1 MINTMKIRL
10 ILSFVLLIYSLV
22 CQADGG
28 KDSYIF
34 RKVDYQQGLSNSAVL
49 CLFQDNTG
57 LMWFGT
63 YDGVNCYDGRNMEVF
78 RSDFS
83 APKALSNNVIHS
95 IQQADNNCLWIST
108 HLGINRLSQESRQV
122 VGYYDFTDDYYL
134 HSNSKG
140 NTWVVS
146 HNGIFYY
153 NTSYK
158 RFVQIKNL
166 KVSVEDMDRRAFVTD
181 DGVLWIFTQYTGEL
195 LQVSQDAFD
204 CDTLSIHST
213 VSSTNFHAKPI
224 ADVFYQNGVLCFID
238 SEHDLYVYDIS
249 RQSKIYIRNLSS
261 LVQKYGTI
269 AGIALF
275 YEDIIIG
282 FRTNGLVR
290 LRTSQKYK
298 EEVIDRNVRIY
309 NIYRDPHQNVL
320 WVASDGQGTIM
331 YAKKYSIAT
340 NLMLNQLSSNLSRQV
355 RSVMTDNCGGLWF
368 GTKGDGLLYVPDYRK
383 SEEASAVTVYSPEGK
398 QSVASYIRWN
408 KEFPVYKL
416 VQSRYMDG
424 FWIGSGDP
432 GLFYYSFE
440 DQALHSVENLPAQ
453 PTEIHGIYEEND
465 SVLYVVTAGSG
476 FHKLVLEKQAGAV
489 RFKSQKKYHFFHGQR
504 EITMFYPMLPEGD
517 SILWLGSREKGLV
530 RFDKRT
536 EEYKVISLKEMLH
549 KSVDDVLSLYRT
561 KEGLLYVGTTSGLV
575 CLNFNGKQMKA
586 TYIGREQGLLN
597 DMIHGVLEDENGLL
611 WLGTNRGLIKYNPIN
626 GSSHAYFYSAG
637 VQIGEFSDDA
647 YYMCPYTQELFFGGI
662 DGLLYLD
669 KEVQAA
675 PEFYPDI
682 LLRKL
687 TVGHTQVVR
696 GDGDYYTDDGK
707 ALQLKGTE
715 VSFALSF
722 VVPDFLSGEDI
733 EYSYQLE
740 GYDKDWTS
748 FSSINEASY
757 TGVPAGDYI
766 FKVRYKRD
774 VFDTEYRHFSIPVYI
789 LSPWYRS
796 VPAYFVYFIIFLLLL
811 GYVIYLL
818 RKNYLQERM
827 MKTLMGTESCRKS
840 ETVYTD
846 RRILEDFTLI
856 YNYCDQ
862 LRAENLSYEQCLE
875 KVSLIRETVMT
886 ALLNP
891 DTLCLEELKQFFPD
905 RFIVSARMSIQGV
918 SQEVLRTLEEQGID
932 HSSIS
937 SMIPEHLTFPV
948 YKNAL
953 YSILY
958 CCYLRIT
965 EMKGTHGVIV
975 EMSEQDG
982 KMQLHFSS
990 KDATVKALYEY
1001 LSDKASSV
1009 TEKDSDHVFAV
1020 HLLLGFVRS
1029 ALERIHAVLR
1039 CDTDESGSRLTI
1051 IFEPAVLTVAGEQGK
1066 KTVLLL
1072 EDRDEMTW
1080 LISNFLAD
1088 EYVVHQVKSVQL
1100 AFEEI
1105 RRSAPA
1111 LLLVDMT
1118 MYANAESTFMEYVSR
1133 NRTLLSKTAFIPL
1146 LTWKVGSAIQRELI
1160 LWSDSYIVLPYDI
1173 LFLRE
1178 VVHNAIYGKREAKQ
1192 IYMEELGDL
1201 AGQIVCTTTEQAD
1214 FIRKLLKVI
1223 EENLDKEELGST
1235 LIADRMAMSS
1245 RQFYRKFKEISN
1257 TAPGELIKSYRM
1269 EKAARLLLD
1278 EELSIQ
1284 DVIMEVGISSRS
1296 YFYKEFTRRF
1306 GMTPKDYREQRNV
1319 C

>member
-28 KDSYIF
+28 KDTYIF
-34 RKVDYQQGLSNSAVL
+34 RKVDYRQGLSNSAVL
-49 CLFQDNTG
+49 CLFQDNRG

-83 APKALSNNVIHS
+83 AQKSLSNNVIHS

-108 HLGINRLSQESRQV
+108 HLGINRLSLDSRQV

-146 HNGIFYY
+146 RDGIFYY

-158 RFVQIKNL
+158 RFVNINNL
-166 KVSVEDMDRRAFVTD
+166 KVSVEDMDKRAFVTD
-181 DGVLWIFTQYTGEL
+181 DGVLWIFIQHTGEL

-204 CDTLSIHST
+204 CDTLSIYST
-213 VSSTNFHAKPI
+213 VSSTDFHANPI
-224 ADVFYQNGVLCFID
+224 MDVFYQNGVLCFID

-298 EEVIDRNVRIY
+298 EEVVDRNVRIY
-309 NIYRDPHQNVL
+309 SIYRDPHQNVL

-355 RSVMTDNCGGLWF
+355 RSVMTDNRGGLWF
-368 GTKGDGLLYVPDYRK
+368 GTKGDGLLHIPDYRE

-398 QSVASYIRWN
+398 QNVMSYMRWN

-432 GLFYYSFE
+432 GLFYYSFA
-440 DQALHSVENLPAQ
+440 DQALHCVENLPAQ
-453 PTEIHGIYEEND
+453 PTEIHGIDEEND

-476 FHKLVLEKQAGAV
+476 FHKLILEKQAGTI
-489 RFKSQKKYHFFHGQR
+489 RLKSQKSYHFFHGQR
-504 EITMFYPMLPEGD
+504 EITMFYPMLAEGD
-517 SILWLGSREKGLV
+517 SILWLGSREKGLI

-561 KEGLLYVGTTSGLV
+561 KEGVLYVGTTSGLV
-575 CLNFNGKQMKA
+575 CLNSNRGQMKA

-647 YYMCPYTQELFFGGI
+647 YYMCPYTRELFFGGI

-669 KEVQAA
+669 KEMQAA

-687 TVGHTQVVR
+687 TIGHTQVVQEN
-696 GDGDYYTDDGK
+696 YYTDDGK
-707 ALQLKGTE
+707 ALQFKGAE
-715 VSFALSF
+715 VSFTLSF
-722 VVPDFLSGEDI
+722 IVPDFLSGEDI

-757 TGVPAGDYI
+757 TGVPAGDYL

-774 VFDTEYRHFSIPVYI
+774 VFDTEYRHFSIPVHI

-796 VPAYFVYFIIFLLLL
+796 APAYFIYFIIFLLLL

-827 MKTLMGTESCRKS
+827 MKTLMGTERCRKS
-840 ETVYTD
+840 ETAYTD
-846 RRILEDFTLI
+846 RRVLEDFTLI

-862 LRAENLSYEQCLE
+862 LRAENLSYEQSLE

-891 DTLCLEELKQFFPD
+891 DTLHLEELKQFFPD

-932 HSSIS
+932 HSSITS
-937 SMIPEHLTFPV
+937 AIPEHITFPV

-958 CCYLRIT
+958 CCYLRIA
-965 EMKGTHGVIV
+965 EMKGTYGVIV
-975 EMSEQDG
+975 DMSEQDG

-990 KDATVKALYEY
+990 KDVTVKALYEY

-1009 TEKDSDHVFAV
+1009 AEKDADYVFGV

-1039 CDTDESGSRLTI
+1039 YDHDESGSRLTI
-1051 IFEPAVLTVAGEQGK
+1051 VFEPALLPVTGEQGK

-1133 NRTLLSKTAFIPL
+1133 NRTLLSRTAFIPL
-1146 LTWKVGSAIQRELI
+1146 LTWKVSSAIQRELI
-1160 LWSDSYIVLPYDI
+1160 LWSDSYVVLPYDI

-1257 TAPGELIKSYRM
+1257 TAPGDLIKSYRM

-1296 YFYKEFTRRF
+1296 YFYKEFTCRF

-1319 C
+1319 R

>member
-28 KDSYIF
+28 KDTYIF

-49 CLFQDNTG
+49 CLFQDNRG

-83 APKALSNNVIHS
+83 AQKSLSNNVIHS

-108 HLGINRLSQESRQV
+108 HLGINRLSLDSRQV

-146 HNGIFYY
+146 RDGIFYY

-158 RFVQIKNL
+158 RFVKINNL
-166 KVSVEDMDRRAFVTD
+166 KVSVEDMDKRAFVTD
-181 DGVLWIFTQYTGEL
+181 DGVLWIFIQHTGEL

-204 CDTLSIHST
+204 CDTLSIYST
-213 VSSTNFHAKPI
+213 VSSTDFHANPI
-224 ADVFYQNGVLCFID
+224 MDVFYQNGVLCFID

-298 EEVIDRNVRIY
+298 EEVVDRNVRIY
-309 NIYRDPHQNVL
+309 SIYRDPHQNVL

-355 RSVMTDNCGGLWF
+355 RSVMTDNRGGLWF
-368 GTKGDGLLYVPDYRK
+368 GTKGDGLLHIPDYRE

-398 QSVASYIRWN
+398 QNVMSYMRWN

-432 GLFYYSFE
+432 GLFYYSFA
-440 DQALHSVENLPAQ
+440 DQALHCVENLPAQ
-453 PTEIHGIYEEND
+453 PTEIHGIDEEND

-476 FHKLVLEKQAGAV
+476 FHKLILEKQAGTI
-489 RFKSQKKYHFFHGQR
+489 RLKSQKSYHFFHGQR
-504 EITMFYPMLPEGD
+504 EITMFYPMLAEGD
-517 SILWLGSREKGLV
+517 SILWLGSREKGLI

-561 KEGLLYVGTTSGLV
+561 KEGVLYVGTTSGLV
-575 CLNFNGKQMKA
+575 CLNSNRGQMKA

-647 YYMCPYTQELFFGGI
+647 YYMCPYTRELFFGGI

-669 KEVQAA
+669 KEMQAA

-687 TVGHTQVVR
+687 TIGHTQVVQEN
-696 GDGDYYTDDGK
+696 YYTDDGK
-707 ALQLKGTE
+707 ALQFKGAE
-715 VSFALSF
+715 VSFTLSF
-722 VVPDFLSGEDI
+722 IVPDFLSGEDI

-757 TGVPAGDYI
+757 TGVPAGDYL

-774 VFDTEYRHFSIPVYI
+774 VFDTEYRHFSIPVHI

-796 VPAYFVYFIIFLLLL
+796 ASAYFIYFIIFLLLL

-827 MKTLMGTESCRKS
+827 MKTLMGTERCRKS
-840 ETVYTD
+840 ETAYTD
-846 RRILEDFTLI
+846 RRVLEDFTLI

-891 DTLCLEELKQFFPD
+891 DTLHLEELKQFFPD

-932 HSSIS
+932 HSSITS
-937 SMIPEHLTFPV
+937 AIPEHITFPV

-958 CCYLRIT
+958 CCYLRIA
-965 EMKGTHGVIV
+965 EMKGTYGVIV
-975 EMSEQDG
+975 DMSEQDG

-990 KDATVKALYEY
+990 KDVTVKALYEY

-1009 TEKDSDHVFAV
+1009 AEKDADYVFGV

-1039 CDTDESGSRLTI
+1039 YDHDESGSRLTI
-1051 IFEPAVLTVAGEQGK
+1051 VFEPALLPVTGEQGK

-1133 NRTLLSKTAFIPL
+1133 NRTLLSRTAFIPL
-1146 LTWKVGSAIQRELI
+1146 LTWKVSSAIQRELI
-1160 LWSDSYIVLPYDI
+1160 LWSDSYVVLPYDI

-1201 AGQIVCTTTEQAD
+1201 AGQIVSTTTEQAD

-1257 TAPGELIKSYRM
+1257 TAPGDLIKSYRM

-1319 C
+1319 R

>member
-28 KDSYIF
+28 KDTYIF
-34 RKVDYQQGLSNSAVL
+34 RKVDYRQGLSNSAVL
-49 CLFQDNTG
+49 CLFQDNRG

-83 APKALSNNVIHS
+83 AQKSLSNNVIHS

-108 HLGINRLSQESRQV
+108 HLGINRLSLDSRQV

-146 HNGIFYY
+146 RDGIFYY

-158 RFVQIKNL
+158 RFVKINNL
-166 KVSVEDMDRRAFVTD
+166 KVSVEDMDKRAFVTD
-181 DGVLWIFTQYTGEL
+181 DGVLWIFIQHTGEL

-204 CDTLSIHST
+204 CDTLSIYST
-213 VSSTNFHAKPI
+213 VSSTDFHANPI
-224 ADVFYQNGVLCFID
+224 MDVFYQNGVLCFID

-298 EEVIDRNVRIY
+298 EEVVDRNVRIY
-309 NIYRDPHQNVL
+309 SIYRDPHQNVL

-355 RSVMTDNCGGLWF
+355 RSVMTDNRGGLWF
-368 GTKGDGLLYVPDYRK
+368 GTKGDGLLHIPDYRE

-398 QSVASYIRWN
+398 QNVMSYMRWN

-432 GLFYYSFE
+432 GLFYYSFA
-440 DQALHSVENLPAQ
+440 DQALHCVENLPAQ
-453 PTEIHGIYEEND
+453 PTEIHGIDEEND

-476 FHKLVLEKQAGAV
+476 FHKLILEKQAGTI
-489 RFKSQKKYHFFHGQR
+489 RLKSQKSYHFFHGQR
-504 EITMFYPMLPEGD
+504 EITMFYPMLAEGD
-517 SILWLGSREKGLV
+517 SILWLGSREKGLI

-561 KEGLLYVGTTSGLV
+561 KEGVLYVGTTSGLV
-575 CLNFNGKQMKA
+575 CLNSNRGQMKA

-647 YYMCPYTQELFFGGI
+647 YYMCPYTRELFFGGI

-669 KEVQAA
+669 KEMQAA

-687 TVGHTQVVR
+687 TIGHTQVVQEN
-696 GDGDYYTDDGK
+696 YYTDDGK
-707 ALQLKGTE
+707 ALQFKGAE
-715 VSFALSF
+715 VSFTLSF
-722 VVPDFLSGEDI
+722 IVPDFLSGEDI

-757 TGVPAGDYI
+757 TGVPAGDYL

-774 VFDTEYRHFSIPVYI
+774 VFDTEYRHFSIPVHI

-796 VPAYFVYFIIFLLLL
+796 ASAYFIYFIIFLLLL

-827 MKTLMGTESCRKS
+827 MKTLMGTERCRKS
-840 ETVYTD
+840 ETAYTD
-846 RRILEDFTLI
+846 RRVLEDFTLI

-891 DTLCLEELKQFFPD
+891 DTLHLEELKQFFPD

-932 HSSIS
+932 HSSITS
-937 SMIPEHLTFPV
+937 AIPEHITFPV

-958 CCYLRIT
+958 CCYLRIA
-965 EMKGTHGVIV
+965 EMKGTYGVIV
-975 EMSEQDG
+975 DMSEQDG

-990 KDATVKALYEY
+990 KDVTVKALYEY

-1009 TEKDSDHVFAV
+1009 AEKDADYVFGV

-1039 CDTDESGSRLTI
+1039 YDHDESGSRLTI
-1051 IFEPAVLTVAGEQGK
+1051 VFEPALLPVTGEQGK

-1133 NRTLLSKTAFIPL
+1133 NRTLLSRTAFIPL
-1146 LTWKVGSAIQRELI
+1146 LTWKVSSAIQRELI
-1160 LWSDSYIVLPYDI
+1160 LWSDSYVVLPYDI

-1257 TAPGELIKSYRM
+1257 TAPGDLIKSYRM

-1319 C
+1319 R

>member
-10 ILSFVLLIYSLV
+10 IFPFVLLIYSLV

-63 YDGVNCYDGRNMEVF
+63 YDGANCYDGRSMEVF

-95 IQQADNNCLWIST
+95 IQQADNNCLWVST
-108 HLGINRLSQESRQV
+108 HLGINRLSQDTRQV
-122 VGYYDFTDDYYL
+122 VGYYDFADDYYL

-146 HNGIFYY
+146 HDGIYYY
-153 NTSYK
+153 NTSCK
-158 RFVQIKNL
+158 RFMQVQNL
-166 KVSVEDMDRRAFVTD
+166 KVSIEDMDKRAFVTD
-181 DGVLWIFTQYTGEL
+181 DGVLWIFPQHTGEL

-204 CDTLSIHST
+204 CDTLSIYST
-213 VSSTNFHAKPI
+213 VSSANFHAKPI
-224 ADVFYQNGVLCFID
+224 EDVFYQNGVLCFVD
-238 SEHDLYVYDIS
+238 SEYDLYVYDIS
-249 RQSKIYIRNLSS
+249 RQSKIYIRNLSP

-290 LRTSQKYK
+290 LRTSQKYQ
-298 EEVIDRNVRIY
+298 EEVVDRNIRIY
-309 NIYRDPHQNVL
+309 SIYRDPHQNVL

-340 NLMLNQLSSNLSRQV
+340 NLILNQLSSNLSRQV
-355 RSVMTDNCGGLWF
+355 RSVMTDNRGGLWF
-368 GTKGDGLLYVPDYRK
+368 GTKGDGLLHIPDYRE
-383 SEEASAVTVYSPEGK
+383 SVDASSVTVYSPGGK
-398 QSVASYIRWN
+398 QNAASYIRWN
-408 KEFPVYKL
+408 EEFTVYKL
-416 VQSRYMDG
+416 VQSHYMDG

-432 GLFYYSFE
+432 GLFYYSFA
-440 DQALHSVENLPAQ
+440 DQALHGVENLSAQ

-476 FHKLVLEKQAGAV
+476 FRKLILEKRAGGI
-489 RFKSQKKYHFFHGQR
+489 RLKSQKSYHFFHGQR
-504 EITMFYPMLPEGD
+504 EITMFYPMLAEGD

-536 EEYKVISLKEMLH
+536 EEYKVISLKEMLQ

-575 CLNFNGKQMKA
+575 CLNFNGKQMEA

-597 DMIHGVLEDENGLL
+597 DMIHGILEDESGLL

-626 GSSHAYFYSAG
+626 GSSHAYYYSAG

-647 YYMCPYTQELFFGGI
+647 YYMCPYTRELFFGGI
-662 DGLLYLD
+662 NGLLYLD
-669 KEVQAA
+669 KEMQTA

-687 TVGHTQVVR
+687 TIGRTQVLQ
-696 GDGDYYTDDGK
+696 GDYYTDDGK
-707 ALQLKGTE
+707 ALQFKGTE
-715 VSFALSF
+715 ISFTLSF

-757 TGVPAGDYI
+757 TGVSAGDYI

-774 VFDTEYRHFSIPVYI
+774 VFDTEYRHFSIPVHI

-796 VPAYFVYFIIFLLLL
+796 APAYLIYFIFFLLLL
-811 GYVIYLL
+811 GYVVYLL
-818 RKNYLQERM
+818 RKNFLQERM
-827 MKTLMGTESCRKS
+827 MKRLMGTESRGKS
-840 ETVYTD
+840 GTFHTD
-846 RRILEDFTLI
+846 RKVLEDFTLI

-891 DTLCLEELKQFFPD
+891 ATLHLEELKQFFPD

-932 HSSIS
+932 HSSITS
-937 SMIPEHLTFPV
+937 VIPEHLTFPV

-958 CCYLRIT
+958 CCYLRIAET
-965 EMKGTHGVIV
+965 KATHGVMV
-975 EMSEQDG
+975 DMSEQDG

-990 KDATVKALYEY
+990 KDATVKTLYEY
-1001 LSDKASSV
+1001 LSGETSSV
-1009 TEKDSDHVFAV
+1009 VEKDSDHAFCI

-1029 ALERIHAVLR
+1029 ALERIHATLHYGN
-1039 CDTDESGSRLTI
+1039 DESSNRLTI
-1051 IFEPAVLTVAGEQGK
+1051 VFEPAVLTVVGEQGK

-1118 MYANAESTFMEYVSR
+1118 MYVDAESTFMEYVSR

-1146 LTWKVGSAIQRELI
+1146 LTWEVGSAIQKELI

-1192 IYMEELGDL
+1192 VYMEELGDL

-1257 TAPGELIKSYRM
+1257 TAPGDLIKSYRM

-1306 GMTPKDYREQRNV
+1306 GMTPKDYREQRKAN
-1319 C
+1319 

>member
-28 KDSYIF
+28 KDTYIF

-49 CLFQDNTG
+49 CLFQDNRG

-83 APKALSNNVIHS
+83 AQKSLSNNVIHS

-108 HLGINRLSQESRQV
+108 HLGINRLSLDSRQV

-146 HNGIFYY
+146 RDGIFYY

-158 RFVQIKNL
+158 RFVKINNL
-166 KVSVEDMDRRAFVTD
+166 KVSVEDMDKRAFVTD
-181 DGVLWIFTQYTGEL
+181 DGVLWIFIQHTGEL

-204 CDTLSIHST
+204 CDTLSIYST
-213 VSSTNFHAKPI
+213 VSSTDFHANPI
-224 ADVFYQNGVLCFID
+224 MDVFYQNGVLCFID

-298 EEVIDRNVRIY
+298 EEVVDRNVRIY
-309 NIYRDPHQNVL
+309 SIYRDPHQNVL

-355 RSVMTDNCGGLWF
+355 RSVMTDNRGGLWF
-368 GTKGDGLLYVPDYRK
+368 GTKGDGLLHIPDYRE

-398 QSVASYIRWN
+398 QNVMSYMRWN

-432 GLFYYSFE
+432 GLFYYSFA
-440 DQALHSVENLPAQ
+440 DQALHCVENLPAQ
-453 PTEIHGIYEEND
+453 PTEIHGIDEEND

-476 FHKLVLEKQAGAV
+476 FHKLILEKQAGTI
-489 RFKSQKKYHFFHGQR
+489 RLKSQKSYHFFHGQR
-504 EITMFYPMLPEGD
+504 EITMFYPMLAEGD
-517 SILWLGSREKGLV
+517 SILWLGSREKGLI

-561 KEGLLYVGTTSGLV
+561 KEGVLYVGTTSGLV
-575 CLNFNGKQMKA
+575 CLNSNRGQMKA

-647 YYMCPYTQELFFGGI
+647 YYMCPYTRELFFGGI

-669 KEVQAA
+669 KEMQAA

-687 TVGHTQVVR
+687 TIGHTQVVQEN
-696 GDGDYYTDDGK
+696 YYTDDGK
-707 ALQLKGTE
+707 ALQFKGAE
-715 VSFALSF
+715 VSFTLSF
-722 VVPDFLSGEDI
+722 IVPDFLSGEDI

-757 TGVPAGDYI
+757 TGVPAGDYL

-774 VFDTEYRHFSIPVYI
+774 VFDTEYRHFSIPVHI

-796 VPAYFVYFIIFLLLL
+796 APAYFIYFIIFLLLL

-827 MKTLMGTESCRKS
+827 MKTLMGTERCRKS
-840 ETVYTD
+840 ETAYTD
-846 RRILEDFTLI
+846 RRVLEDFTLI

-862 LRAENLSYEQCLE
+862 LRAENLSYEQSLE

-891 DTLCLEELKQFFPD
+891 DTLHLEELKQFFPD

-932 HSSIS
+932 HSSITS
-937 SMIPEHLTFPV
+937 AIPEHITFPV

-958 CCYLRIT
+958 CCYLRIA
-965 EMKGTHGVIV
+965 EMKGTYGVIV
-975 EMSEQDG
+975 DMSEQDG

-990 KDATVKALYEY
+990 KDVTVKALYEY

-1009 TEKDSDHVFAV
+1009 AEKGADYVFGV

-1039 CDTDESGSRLTI
+1039 YDHDESGSRLTI
-1051 IFEPAVLTVAGEQGK
+1051 VFEPALLPVTGEQGK

-1133 NRTLLSKTAFIPL
+1133 NRTLLSRTAFIPL
-1146 LTWKVGSAIQRELI
+1146 LTWKVSSAIQRELI
-1160 LWSDSYIVLPYDI
+1160 LWSDSYVVLPYDI

-1257 TAPGELIKSYRM
+1257 TAPGDLIKSYRM

-1319 C
+1319 R

>member
-28 KDSYIF
+28 KDTYIF

-49 CLFQDNTG
+49 CLFQDNRG

-83 APKALSNNVIHS
+83 AQKSLSNNVIHS

-108 HLGINRLSQESRQV
+108 HLGINRLSLDSRQV

-146 HNGIFYY
+146 RDGIFYY

-158 RFVQIKNL
+158 RFVKINNL
-166 KVSVEDMDRRAFVTD
+166 KVSVEDMDKRAFVTD
-181 DGVLWIFTQYTGEL
+181 DGVLWIFIQHTGEL

-204 CDTLSIHST
+204 CDTLSIYST
-213 VSSTNFHAKPI
+213 VSSTDFHANPI
-224 ADVFYQNGVLCFID
+224 MDVFYQNGVLCFID

-298 EEVIDRNVRIY
+298 EEVVDRNVRIY
-309 NIYRDPHQNVL
+309 SIYRDPHQNVL

-355 RSVMTDNCGGLWF
+355 RSVMTDNRGGLWF
-368 GTKGDGLLYVPDYRK
+368 GTKGDGLLHIPDYRE

-398 QSVASYIRWN
+398 QNVMSYMRWN

-432 GLFYYSFE
+432 GLFYYSFA
-440 DQALHSVENLPAQ
+440 DQALHCVENLPAQ
-453 PTEIHGIYEEND
+453 PTEIHGIDEEND

-476 FHKLVLEKQAGAV
+476 FHKLILEKQAGTI
-489 RFKSQKKYHFFHGQR
+489 RLKSQKSYHFFHGQR
-504 EITMFYPMLPEGD
+504 EITMFYPMLAEGD
-517 SILWLGSREKGLV
+517 SILWLGSREKGLI

-561 KEGLLYVGTTSGLV
+561 KEGVLYVGTTSGLV
-575 CLNFNGKQMKA
+575 CLNSNRGQMKA

-647 YYMCPYTQELFFGGI
+647 YYMCPYTRELFFGGI

-669 KEVQAA
+669 KEMQAA

-687 TVGHTQVVR
+687 TIGHTQVVQEN
-696 GDGDYYTDDGK
+696 YYTDDGK
-707 ALQLKGTE
+707 ALQFKGAE
-715 VSFALSF
+715 VSFTLSF
-722 VVPDFLSGEDI
+722 IVPDFLSGEDI

-757 TGVPAGDYI
+757 TGVPAGDYL

-774 VFDTEYRHFSIPVYI
+774 VFDTEYRHFSIPVHI

-796 VPAYFVYFIIFLLLL
+796 APAYFIYFIIFLLLL

-827 MKTLMGTESCRKS
+827 MKTLMGTERCRKS
-840 ETVYTD
+840 ETAYTD
-846 RRILEDFTLI
+846 RRVLEDFTLI

-862 LRAENLSYEQCLE
+862 LRAENLSYEQSLE

-891 DTLCLEELKQFFPD
+891 DTLHLEELKQFFPD

-932 HSSIS
+932 HSSITS
-937 SMIPEHLTFPV
+937 AIPEHITFPV

-958 CCYLRIT
+958 CCYLRIA
-965 EMKGTHGVIV
+965 EMKGTYGVIV
-975 EMSEQDG
+975 DMSEQDG

-990 KDATVKALYEY
+990 KDVTVKALYEY

-1009 TEKDSDHVFAV
+1009 AEKDADYVFGV

-1039 CDTDESGSRLTI
+1039 YDHDESGSRLTI
-1051 IFEPAVLTVAGEQGK
+1051 VFEPALLPVTGEQGK

-1105 RRSAPA
+1105 RRSGPA

-1133 NRTLLSKTAFIPL
+1133 NRTLLSRTAFIPL
-1146 LTWKVGSAIQRELI
+1146 LTWKVSSAIQRELI
-1160 LWSDSYIVLPYDI
+1160 LWSDSYVVLPYDI

-1257 TAPGELIKSYRM
+1257 TAPGDLIKSYRM

-1319 C
+1319 R

>member
-28 KDSYIF
+28 KDTYIF

-49 CLFQDNTG
+49 CLFQDNRG

-83 APKALSNNVIHS
+83 AQKSLSNNVIHS

-108 HLGINRLSQESRQV
+108 HLGINRLSLDSRQV

-146 HNGIFYY
+146 RDGIFYY

-158 RFVQIKNL
+158 RFVKINNL
-166 KVSVEDMDRRAFVTD
+166 KVSVEDMDKRAFVTD
-181 DGVLWIFTQYTGEL
+181 DGVLWIFTQHTGEL
-195 LQVSQDAFD
+195 LQVSQGAFD
-204 CDTLSIHST
+204 CDTLSIYST
-213 VSSTNFHAKPI
+213 VSSTDFHANPI
-224 ADVFYQNGVLCFID
+224 MDVFYQNGVLCFID

-298 EEVIDRNVRIY
+298 EEVVDRNVRIY
-309 NIYRDPHQNVL
+309 SIYRDPHQNVL

-355 RSVMTDNCGGLWF
+355 RSVMTDNRGGLWF
-368 GTKGDGLLYVPDYRK
+368 GTKGDGLLHIPDYRE

-398 QSVASYIRWN
+398 QNVMSYMRWN

-432 GLFYYSFE
+432 GLFYYSFA
-440 DQALHSVENLPAQ
+440 DQALHCVENLPAQ
-453 PTEIHGIYEEND
+453 PTEIHGIDEEND

-476 FHKLVLEKQAGAV
+476 FHKLILEKQAGTI
-489 RFKSQKKYHFFHGQR
+489 RFKSQKSYHFFHGQR
-504 EITMFYPMLPEGD
+504 EITMFYPMLAEGD
-517 SILWLGSREKGLV
+517 SILWLGSREKGLI

-561 KEGLLYVGTTSGLV
+561 KEGVLYVGTTSGLV
-575 CLNFNGKQMKA
+575 CLNSNRGQMKA

-647 YYMCPYTQELFFGGI
+647 YYMCPYTRELFFGGI

-669 KEVQAA
+669 KEMQAA

-687 TVGHTQVVR
+687 TIGHTQVVQEN
-696 GDGDYYTDDGK
+696 YYTDDGK
-707 ALQLKGTE
+707 ALQFKGAE
-715 VSFALSF
+715 VSFTLSF
-722 VVPDFLSGEDI
+722 IVPDFLSGEDI

-757 TGVPAGDYI
+757 TGVPAGDYL

-774 VFDTEYRHFSIPVYI
+774 VFDTEYRHFSIPVHI

-796 VPAYFVYFIIFLLLL
+796 APAYFIYFIIFLLLL

-827 MKTLMGTESCRKS
+827 MKTLMGTERCRKS
-840 ETVYTD
+840 ETAYTD
-846 RRILEDFTLI
+846 RRVLEDFTLI

-891 DTLCLEELKQFFPD
+891 DTLHLEELKQFFPD

-932 HSSIS
+932 HSSITS
-937 SMIPEHLTFPV
+937 AIPEHITFPV

-958 CCYLRIT
+958 CCYLRIA
-965 EMKGTHGVIV
+965 EMKGTYGVIV
-975 EMSEQDG
+975 DMSEQDG

-990 KDATVKALYEY
+990 KDVTVKALYEY

-1009 TEKDSDHVFAV
+1009 AEKDADYVFGV

-1039 CDTDESGSRLTI
+1039 YDHDESGSRLTI
-1051 IFEPAVLTVAGEQGK
+1051 VFEPALLPVTGEQGK

-1133 NRTLLSKTAFIPL
+1133 NRTLLSRTAFIPL
-1146 LTWKVGSAIQRELI
+1146 LTWKVSSAIQRELI
-1160 LWSDSYIVLPYDI
+1160 LWSDSYVVLPYDI

-1257 TAPGELIKSYRM
+1257 TAPGDLIKSYRM

-1319 C
+1319 R